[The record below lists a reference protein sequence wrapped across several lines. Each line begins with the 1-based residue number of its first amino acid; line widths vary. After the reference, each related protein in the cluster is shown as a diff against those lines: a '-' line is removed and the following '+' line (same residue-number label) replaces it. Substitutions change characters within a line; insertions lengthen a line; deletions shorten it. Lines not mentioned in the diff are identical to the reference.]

1 MSNNYCYFCD
11 RVKTALKLV
20 YEDSLC
26 FVLKDNFPLSEG
38 HTLIVP
44 KEHIANIFEVD
55 EITYQHLFNQ
65 VKIFSH
71 KLKDEDSNILGFN
84 IGVNQGSVAGQT
96 VMHVHIHLI
105 PRRLGDVED
114 PRGGVRWI
122 FPGKAKYW
130 D

>member
-11 RVKTALKLV
+11 RVKTASKLV

-26 FVLKDNFPLSEG
+26 FVLEDNFPLSDG

-65 VKIFSH
+65 VKIISN
-71 KLKDEDSNILGFN
+71 KLKDEYSNILGFN